1 MTRLTARPKSIKTA
15 NNPSK
20 VVRQIA
26 RQIVVP
32 KKYRQIVR
40 QKWSVSRKLDEK
52 WWWVVVV
59 VWCSEESTNDKT
71 IYDWT
76 GRSSV
81 THTGVR
87 ERRECVYVC
96 VHLKKEKEK
105 KKNNPEIMVR

>member
-1 MTRLTARPKSIKTA
+1 M
-15 NNPSK
+15 
-20 VVRQIA
+20 
-26 RQIVVP
+26 
-32 KKYRQIVR
+32 
-40 QKWSVSRKLDEK
+40 
-52 WWWVVVV
+52 
-59 VWCSEESTNDKT
+59 WCSEESTNDKT